1 MEKKR
6 IGVKDLVNIGIFAV
20 LYFIAFFIA
29 GITGFIPVMIPVDI
43 VCVIVTA
50 DKFRRY
56 LHYRQKKPGHRT
68 GPVWRPVRKLSQC
81 N

>member
-29 GITGFIPVMIPVDI
+29 GITGFIPVMPVFYSVVLASSEESPASCFLLRQI
-43 VCVIVTA
+43 NSEWSQFFVCLWEL
-50 DKFRRY
+50 R
-56 LHYRQKKPGHRT
+56 
-68 GPVWRPVRKLSQC
+68 LS
-81 N
+81 

>member
-29 GITGFIPVMIPVDI
+29 GITGFILVMTVFYS
-43 VCVIVTA
+43 VVLAV
-50 DKFRRY
+50 
-56 LHYRQKKPGHRT
+56 L
-68 GPVWRPVRKLSQC
+68 
-81 N
+81 

>member
-29 GITGFIPVMIPVDI
+29 GITGFIPVMTVFYSVVLAVLGGIPCI
-43 VCVIVTA
+43 LFLLRQINSEWSRFFVCLWEL
-50 DKFRRY
+50 R
-56 LHYRQKKPGHRT
+56 
-68 GPVWRPVRKLSQC
+68 LS
-81 N
+81 

>member
-29 GITGFIPVMIPVDI
+29 GITGFIPVMPVLYSWYLPP
-43 VCVIVTA
+43 
-50 DKFRRY
+50 RRNP
-56 LHYRQKKPGHRT
+56 LH
-68 GPVWRPVRKLSQC
+68 PVFY
-81 N
+81 